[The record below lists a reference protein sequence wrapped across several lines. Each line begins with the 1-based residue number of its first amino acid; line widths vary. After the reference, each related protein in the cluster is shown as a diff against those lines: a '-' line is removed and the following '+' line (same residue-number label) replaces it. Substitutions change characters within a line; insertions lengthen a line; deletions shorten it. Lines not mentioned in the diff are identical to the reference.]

1 MTMNVGTQTPR
12 RFYKKEMDSVLQ
24 CFTMKLEELEK
35 ELQLLKDKPKE
46 TMQRIKAPKPQ
57 AKVKPKNIVSSP
69 GTTTRGI
76 IKIGPNGT
84 TLSRKVYA
92 QIDWTCVKKAIQDLC
107 YLIFGQ
113 QTLGTHTLTGR
124 MGPGSVMYNRKSKAQ
139 LQPQKVQDIL
149 SHIMDKFDVNQ
160 VQVLDGIRRAC
171 RNSTRALA
179 MDRAELKGK
188 YTP

>member
-1 MTMNVGTQTPR
+1 MNVGTQTPR

-24 CFTMKLEELEK
+24 CFTMKLEALEK
-35 ELQLLKDKPKE
+35 ELQLLKPKPKRA
-46 TMQRIKAPKPQ
+46 MQRIKAPKPQ
-57 AKVKPKNIVSSP
+57 PKAKPKNVKSLS
-69 GTTTRGI
+69 GTTTRGSI
-76 IKIGPNGT
+76 QIGPNGT
-84 TLSRKVYA
+84 TLSRKVYV
-92 QIDWTCVKKAIQDLC
+92 QIDWTCVKKAIRDLC

-124 MGPGSVMYNRKSKAQ
+124 MGPGSVMYNRKTKAQ

-179 MDRAELKGK
+179 MGRAESD
-188 YTP
+188 